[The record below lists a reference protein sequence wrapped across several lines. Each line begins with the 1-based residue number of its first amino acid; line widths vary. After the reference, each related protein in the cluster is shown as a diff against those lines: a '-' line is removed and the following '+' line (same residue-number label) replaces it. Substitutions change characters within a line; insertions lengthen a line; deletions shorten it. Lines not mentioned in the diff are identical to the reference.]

1 MLNTK
6 EPILGFQ
13 DDYRWLSNFAPCEI
27 MYDGAIYPSV
37 ENAYVAAKTL
47 DKSARIRLQM
57 CSPNAAKSIGKI
69 LMLRKHWQQLKVP
82 LMRQFLIQKYNQEPY
97 RQLLINTAGRYI
109 EETNWW
115 NDQFWGVCG
124 GKGENMLGKLI
135 MDIRDH
141 LTSQID
147 HV

>member
-13 DDYRWLSNFAPCEI
+13 GEYRWLSNFAPCDI
-27 MYDGAIYPSV
+27 LYDGVIYPSV
-37 ENAYVAAKTL
+37 ENAYVAAKTTNP
-47 DKSARIRLQM
+47 SARRQLETR
-57 CSPNAAKSIGKI
+57 SPNDAKSIGRT
-69 LMLRKHWQQLKVP
+69 LPLRKHWDQLRVP
-82 LMRQFLIQKYNQEPY
+82 LMRQFLIQKYNQVPY
-97 RQLLINTAGRYI
+97 RQLLIETEGRYI

-115 NDQFWGVCG
+115 NDRFWGVCG

>member
-13 DDYRWLSNFAPCEI
+13 GDYRWLSNFAPCDI
-27 MYDGAIYPSV
+27 LYDGVIYPSV
-37 ENAYVAAKTL
+37 ENAYVAAKTTNP
-47 DKSARIRLQM
+47 SARRQLET
-57 CSPNAAKSIGKI
+57 CSPNDAKSIGRT
-69 LMLRKHWQQLKVP
+69 LPLRKHWDQLRVP

-97 RQLLINTAGRYI
+97 RQLLINTEGRYI

-124 GKGENMLGKLI
+124 GKGENILGVLI
-135 MDIRDH
+135 MDIRDR
-141 LTSQID
+141 LTSVVD
-147 HV
+147 SV